1 MRHLTPDLIPDFEDH
16 LQRIQTAKKQTDA
29 ILSTVAPGYADA
41 ETVIRAAWESIF
53 DQLCNKDTAPT
64 ELSQLNTLAG
74 IIQKLMSSLSQIKTL
89 EMKLH
94 EHAMK
99 EQTFKQKLESAKQ
112 TGEQSSLNKEP
123 RGLTPEALKRIE
135 EELNLL

>member
-1 MRHLTPDLIPDFEDH
+1 MRHLTPDIIPDFEDH
-16 LQRIQTAKKQTDA
+16 LKRIETAKNQTDA
-29 ILSTVAPGYADA
+29 ILATVAPGYADA

-53 DQLCNKDTAPT
+53 DQLCNKDTAPRDLA
-64 ELSQLNTLAG
+64 EFNKLAG

-99 EQTFKQKLESAKQ
+99 EQTFKQKQEISK
-112 TGEQSSLNKEP
+112 EMNKSSNTEP
-123 RGLTPEALKRIE
+123 RGLTPEALERIE